1 MFDLGLSNLV
11 GSGISALTNL
21 WSANEQ
27 RDAQRQSTQEAN
39 WWNAIENQTQ
49 RNFNAHQAEI
59 NRQFQ
64 STEAGYARSF
74 NQQEAEKA
82 RNFSA
87 EQAAIARG
95 YNTNEAAAQ
104 RAWLERMSST
114 AYQRSRE
121 DMVKAGLNPILAA
134 GAGGASTPGGAAAS
148 TSPAS
153 GPAASGPAA
162 SGSAASGGGGIRME
176 AAQMRELLGPAVIN
190 SAMEAAKTSDIIK
203 NLKEENWRI
212 VADES
217 LKRAQKVVNLRTA
230 DLIDQQTK
238 TEKERTGVMHEQ
250 QKAAA
255 RTGEIGDIDKELYQH
270 PLGRVLRQFGTGMRE
285 LNPFIGNAKSLHQMI
300 NP

>member
-1 MFDLGLSNLV
+1 MFDLGLSNLI
-11 GSGISALTNL
+11 GSGVSTLANL

-27 RDAQRQSTQEAN
+27 RDSQRQSTQESN
-39 WWNAIENQTQ
+39 WFNALENQVG
-49 RNFNAHQAEI
+49 RNFNANQAAI
-59 NRQFQ
+59 TRQFA
-64 STEAGYARSF
+64 SDEAGYARSF

-95 YNTNEAAAQ
+95 FNTNEAAAQ

-162 SGSAASGGGGIRME
+162 SGPAASGGGGLQWQ
-176 AAQMRELLGPAVIN
+176 AQQIRELMGPAAIN
-190 SAMEAAKTSDIIK
+190 SAVEAGKLHHIVN
-203 NLKEENWRI
+203 NLKEERHRI
-212 VADES
+212 AAETYRTSNAGDVQAQQVKLLQTQNQIAKEQ
-217 LKRAQKVVNLRTA
+217 LKSA
-230 DLIDQQTK
+230 
-238 TEKERTGVMHEQ
+238 ERS
-250 QKAAA
+250 
-255 RTGEIGDIDKELYQH
+255 GEVGEIDKELYQH
-270 PLGRVLRQFGTGMRE
+270 PLGRVLRQVGTGMRE
-285 LNPFIGNAKSLHQMI
+285 LNPFIGNAKTLHQII
-300 NP
+300 NPQ